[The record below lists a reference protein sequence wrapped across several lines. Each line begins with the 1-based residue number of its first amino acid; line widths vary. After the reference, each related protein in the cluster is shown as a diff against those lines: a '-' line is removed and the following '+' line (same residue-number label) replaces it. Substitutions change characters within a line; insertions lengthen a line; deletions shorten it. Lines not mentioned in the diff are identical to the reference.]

1 MMNKK
6 PIGEIVL
13 SEPDDVGYRSA
24 SVVCLHEQ
32 ADWDNFPD
40 GTKLY
45 LTPSPF
51 VSGKD
56 REIMVAE
63 LMTCKDMVRSNLE
76 RAFSMR
82 DEKSV
87 KLLDTI
93 HGVLMRSIE
102 TIEKM

>member
-1 MMNKK
+1 MKNK

-45 LTPSPF
+45 LTPPKHPREKP
-51 VSGKD
+51 GKQQIID
-56 REIMVAE
+56 GLMVAE
-63 LMTCKDMVRSNLE
+63 GSLREQAMVWGVRKEEDLEKLMQMAYTMISNARKYLE
-76 RAFSMR
+76 
-82 DEKSV
+82 D
-87 KLLDTI
+87 
-93 HGVLMRSIE
+93 
-102 TIEKM
+102 